1 MNSAQMVLEMV
12 LRRAMEAGRAA
23 APDAERGDSYARG
36 LAFAYHDLADVLKE
50 EAEIAGIKF
59 SEAELRAFD
68 PDELLKLAVGKKAAS
83 A

>member
-12 LRRAMEAGRAA
+12 LRRAMEAGREA
-23 APDAERGDSYARG
+23 APDAERGDGFSRG

-50 EAEIAGIKF
+50 EAEIAGIRF
-59 SEAELRAFD
+59 SEAELREFD
-68 PDELLKLAVGKKAAS
+68 PDELLIAAVRKKAAS